1 MPACLGATT
10 PADSLLCSCDP
21 QTLLGTPW
29 SVYTETKYIASYF
42 TDYICYASQLL
53 NIFWGICIDRHPLS
67 LPLGMSENDE
77 ISFINSSEKKLFFFY
92 LDFYFTFHVVISSWK
107 RSLKS
112 SQLTVIQRDCLVW
125 KDRVVSRDK
134 L

>member
-1 MPACLGATT
+1 M
-10 PADSLLCSCDP
+10 
-21 QTLLGTPW
+21 
-29 SVYTETKYIASYF
+29 
-42 TDYICYASQLL
+42 
-53 NIFWGICIDRHPLS
+53 S